1 MVTLKIK
8 RQKSGPVINRHPWVF
23 SQALKDI
30 PDNLK
35 PGTPVKL
42 VNEMGGFLASG
53 YFNSYSQI
61 TVRIWGYDENEEIDK
76 KFFVKRIKK
85 AYKIRREYVE
95 STKTDSYRLINGE
108 NDFLPGLIIDKY
120 NDYLV
125 MQCHT
130 GGIECWKDNIVKALI
145 ETIKPMGI
153 YERSD
158 IPSRKIERLE
168 NQSGLLYGSVPDL
181 IIIKENGFNFFVKQG
196 QKTGFYLD
204 QRDKRQAL
212 LKYVKDKSVLNCF
225 SYTGAFSVYALAG
238 GAQRITSVDASSA
251 SLELAKEN
259 IKLNKLDIGKCEFI
273 CDDVKKYLKNV
284 SDERFNLIILDP
296 PAFIKDRRKK
306 KEGLVGYRGIN
317 EMALRILTE
326 NGILATCSCSA
337 HLSLQDFRYLL
348 VELGGR
354 LRKSL
359 QFLETY
365 THGIDHAELAPFIEG
380 EYLKCFF
387 IIT

>member
-1 MVTLKIK
+1 M
-8 RQKSGPVINRHPWVF
+8 
-23 SQALKDI
+23 
-30 PDNLK
+30 
-35 PGTPVKL
+35 
-42 VNEMGGFLASG
+42 
-53 YFNSYSQI
+53 
-61 TVRIWGYDENEEIDK
+61 
-76 KFFVKRIKK
+76 
-85 AYKIRREYVE
+85 
-95 STKTDSYRLINGE
+95 
-108 NDFLPGLIIDKY
+108 
-120 NDYLV
+120 
-125 MQCHT
+125 
-130 GGIECWKDNIVKALI
+130 
-145 ETIKPMGI
+145 
-153 YERSD
+153 
-158 IPSRKIERLE
+158 
-168 NQSGLLYGSVPDL
+168 
-181 IIIKENGFNFFVKQG
+181 
-196 QKTGFYLD
+196 
-204 QRDKRQAL
+204 
-212 LKYVKDKSVLNCF
+212 KYVKDKSVLNCF